1 MSDNVVW
8 TRPPH
13 SFVTFADTPIQP
25 PTRQD
30 RMVELAA
37 RWGADPTQWF
47 PATSA
52 WPSTP
57 IDQWSCRLVES
68 LHKLSQRTLTAH
80 DRDTVVTRIAV
91 QVAQRAAIAR
101 MRIPGDAHACDDDV
115 HPDDIDRVHHGLDSA
130 LSALRQLAVSW
141 GADAARW
148 LPAGGAPAPSPLD
161 WNSTFLRHLALF
173 AAGHPGA
180 RRAMVD
186 RFFPEAVRARR
197 RLNPRAVGGIVPA
210 DIDVAEMLFNEA
222 LEKGCS
228 VEDYQ
233 SSSSSSSSSEEEE
246 EEEMQEKQTSE
257 EEESDGEE
265 ENGDGEENGGAKES
279 EEEGESESEEEIAQ
293 EAETSGHKRKV
304 SETSSP
310 ATPPRPQKRQETE
323 AEENQKLRE
332 RIKELEKE
340 LADARGRIEEL
351 KGIRKG
357 KE

>member
-1 MSDNVVW
+1 
-8 TRPPH
+8 
-13 SFVTFADTPIQP
+13 
-25 PTRQD
+25 
-30 RMVELAA
+30 MVELAA

-246 EEEMQEKQTSE
+246 EEMQEKQTSE

>member
-246 EEEMQEKQTSE
+246 EEMQEKQTSE

-351 KGIRKG
+351 KGIRKE

>member
-1 MSDNVVW
+1 
-8 TRPPH
+8 
-13 SFVTFADTPIQP
+13 
-25 PTRQD
+25 
-30 RMVELAA
+30 MVELAA

-246 EEEMQEKQTSE
+246 EEMQEKQTSE

-351 KGIRKG
+351 KGIRKE

>member
-1 MSDNVVW
+1 
-8 TRPPH
+8 
-13 SFVTFADTPIQP
+13 
-25 PTRQD
+25 
-30 RMVELAA
+30 MVELAA

-80 DRDTVVTRIAV
+80 
-91 QVAQRAAIAR
+91 
-101 MRIPGDAHACDDDV
+101 
-115 HPDDIDRVHHGLDSA
+115 
-130 LSALRQLAVSW
+130 
-141 GADAARW
+141 
-148 LPAGGAPAPSPLD
+148 D

-246 EEEMQEKQTSE
+246 EEGEEMQEKQTSE

-279 EEEGESESEEEIAQ
+279 DEEGESENEEEIAQ

-304 SETSSP
+304 SETSSL

-351 KGIRKG
+351 KGIRKE

>member
-246 EEEMQEKQTSE
+246 EEMQEKQTSE